1 LPEWESSEEEEEERS
16 DSLKKSSWRSRGVGV
31 RRDILT
37 SRCVTRESEGKEGKR
52 GRERGGLKRRFEL
65 VRGFFEE
72 VRETSVDDGD
82 VLLTHSP

>member
-1 LPEWESSEEEEEERS
+1 M
-16 DSLKKSSWRSRGVGV
+16 
-31 RRDILT
+31 
-37 SRCVTRESEGKEGKR
+37 TRESEGKEGKR